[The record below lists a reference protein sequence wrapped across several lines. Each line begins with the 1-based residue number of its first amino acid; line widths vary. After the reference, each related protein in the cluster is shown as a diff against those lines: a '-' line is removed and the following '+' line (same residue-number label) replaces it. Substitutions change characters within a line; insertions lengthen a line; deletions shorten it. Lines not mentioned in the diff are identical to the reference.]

1 MKDYKK
7 SKKAKNSVL
16 SKKKIVTVP
25 AVEEVKDSKGVV
37 IQAKVAEE
45 SYNEIVITKKAY
57 CPDTGKAVDSI
68 VNSYTIDV
76 VDDSISNLEEQIDR
90 LSAEKEDWEAVK
102 ADFEALK

>member
-1 MKDYKK
+1 MKDYKE

-16 SKKKIVTVP
+16 SKKKIVTIP

-45 SYNEIVITKKAY
+45 SYNEIVINKKAY
-57 CPDTGKAVDSI
+57 SPDTGKAIDDIVYNYRVEDVD
-68 VNSYTIDV
+68 TF
-76 VDDSISNLEEQIDR
+76 ISDLKEQIDR
-90 LSAEKEDWEAVK
+90 LTAEKESWEAIK